1 MTPILVHGLRKSFGR
16 SHVLRGLDLH
26 VEAGSIYGLLGR
38 NGAGKTTL
46 IRVLMGLARPN
57 AGSIAVMGCDP
68 LTSSRR
74 EKQRVAYV
82 AQGELIP
89 PGASVAEVANL
100 DAALRSK
107 WNPASLEAWMRGAG
121 IVPRRKVRELSG
133 GERKRLELE
142 LALAAQP
149 EVLLLDEPFI
159 GLDPVARA
167 EFMGQLMG
175 FAADQEATILI
186 SSHVIGDLERMCDR
200 VGILARGA
208 IAHESTLEELK
219 SGRGESLEE
228 VAVKLMRKLEAEE
241 VSP

>member
-1 MTPILVHGLRKSFGR
+1 
-16 SHVLRGLDLH
+16 
-26 VEAGSIYGLLGR
+26 
-38 NGAGKTTL
+38 
-46 IRVLMGLARPN
+46 
-57 AGSIAVMGCDP
+57 
-68 LTSSRR
+68 
-74 EKQRVAYV
+74 
-82 AQGELIP
+82 
-89 PGASVAEVANL
+89 
-100 DAALRSK
+100 
-107 WNPASLEAWMRGAG
+107 MRGAG

>member
-1 MTPILVHGLRKSFGR
+1 MTPILVHELHKAFGNTC
-16 SHVLRGLDLH
+16 VLRGLDLH
-26 VEAGSIYGLLGR
+26 VETGSIYGLLGR

-46 IRVLMGLARPN
+46 IRLLMGLARPD

-68 LTSSRR
+68 LTSSGR

-82 AQGELIP
+82 AQGELVP
-89 PGASVAEVANL
+89 PGARVAEVV
-100 DAALRSK
+100 DFDRALRS
-107 WNPASLEAWMRGAG
+107 AWDAG
-121 IVPRRKVRELSG
+121 SFERWLGKAGMDPRRKVRELSG
-133 GERKRLELE
+133 GQRKRLELA

-159 GLDPVARA
+159 GLDPVART
-167 EFMGQLMG
+167 EFMGELMG

-200 VGILARGA
+200 VGILARGE

-219 SGRGESLEE
+219 SCCGGSLDEI
-228 VAVKLMRKLEAEE
+228 AVKLMRKLEAEE
-241 VSP
+241 VAP

>member
-1 MTPILVHGLRKSFGR
+1 MTPILVRGLRKSFGR
-16 SHVLRGLDLH
+16 SRVLRGLDLH

-38 NGAGKTTL
+38 NGVGKTTL

-57 AGSIAVMGCDP
+57 AGSIALMGCDP
-68 LTSSRR
+68 LASSHR

-89 PGASVAEVANL
+89 PDASVAEVANL
-100 DAALRSK
+100 DAALRIK
-107 WNPASLEAWMRGAG
+107 WNPTSLETWTRGAG

-159 GLDPVARA
+159 GLDPVART
-167 EFMGQLMG
+167 ELMGELMG
-175 FAADQEATILI
+175 FAADREATILI
-186 SSHVIGDLERMCDR
+186 SSHVIGDLERICDR
-200 VGILARGA
+200 VGILARGV
-208 IAHESTLEELK
+208 IAHESTLEGLK
-219 SGRGESLEE
+219 SGAAGSLEE
-228 VAVKLMRKLEAEE
+228 IAVKLMRKLEDEE
-241 VSP
+241 GTP